1 MAHANPVDRVARP
14 RPALKLVKTNDLSRE
29 DWLSVRRN
37 GIGSSDAAAAVG
49 LCPWKS
55 QLQLWMEKTGRDDLF
70 APIDVNDESTPVYW
84 GTVLEPIVSA
94 VYTKRSGN
102 RVRKVNAVLQHPDH
116 SWMLANLD
124 REVVGVPEVQ
134 ILECKTAGIQGARL
148 WKDGVPEYV
157 QLQVQHQLAVTGRRA
172 ADVAVLIGGQE
183 LQIHRI
189 KRDELLIERLM
200 KLEEVFWGFVQ
211 SDVAPPVDGS
221 DSADKALRCL
231 YPNDVG
237 STLDFCHDLEMS
249 GVFSDLLAVRQQ
261 LDSQTKLEALLKQ
274 RIQQKM
280 GDASKAVF
288 ETGNVTW
295 RRSKDG
301 VDFDLPKL
309 LTDHPEYQAAYAI
322 AKPGSRR
329 FLVNQAKG

>member
-1 MAHANPVDRVARP
+1 MAQAKPVEGTSRP
-14 RPALKLVKTNDLSRE
+14 RPALKLVKTHDLSRE

-49 LCPWKS
+49 LNPYKS

-70 APIDVNDESTPVYW
+70 APIDVNDESTPLYW
-84 GTVLEPIVSA
+84 GTLLEPIVA
-94 VYTKRSGN
+94 AHYTKRSGN
-102 RVRKVNAVLQHPDH
+102 RVRRVNAVLQHPMH

-134 ILECKTAGIQGARL
+134 ILECKTAGVQGSRL
-148 WKDGVPEYV
+148 WKDGVPEYI
-157 QLQVQHQLAVTGRRA
+157 QLQVQHQLAVTGKRA

-189 KRDELLIERLM
+189 KRNDPLIERLIQ
-200 KLEEVFWGFVQ
+200 LEEVFWGYVQ
-211 SDVAPPVDGS
+211 SDVAPPADGS
-221 DSADKALRCL
+221 DSADRALRCL

-237 STLDFCHDLEMS
+237 STLDLSRDLEMS
-249 GVFSDLLAVRQQ
+249 AVFSDLLAVRQQ
-261 LDSQTKLEALLKQ
+261 LETQTQREAQLKQ
-274 RIQQKM
+274 RIQQRM
-280 GDASKAVF
+280 GEASKAVF

-301 VDFDLPKL
+301 TDLDLPKL
-309 LTDHPEYQAAYAI
+309 LIDHPEYQETYAI
-322 AKPGSRR
+322 PRPGSRR
-329 FLVNQAKG
+329 FLVNG